1 MKFTTLL
8 MAALVS
14 GVSVDSSADQVPFA
28 IVYGPKAAFNI
39 VAPDGWVIDNTAGQE
54 NGLPCVLYRKGDTW
68 ENAEPLMYA
77 KIASTTIED
86 AESFA
91 KKAIEEMKK
100 ERGDYETKRIESGK
114 TKDGRAYFVNEYSP
128 SENYSRRE
136 RVAYIQLPKTVAYVV
151 YSADDEA
158 GFRRHQPALR
168 EVLKSFT
175 YLEIKPQGSPE
186 LGPSNFVVIPVGLRL
201 GHPPGQYRD
210 ASRIDVNHR

>member
-1 MKFTTLL
+1 MKFTVFLI
-8 MAALVS
+8 AALVS
-14 GVSVDSSADQVPFA
+14 GVSFDSSAEQVLFA

-39 VAPDGWVIDNTAGQE
+39 VAPDGWVIDNTAGQA
-54 NGLPCVLYRKGDTW
+54 NGLPCVLYRKGDAW
-68 ENAEPLMYA
+68 ENADPLMYA

-100 ERGDYETKRIESGK
+100 ERGEYETKRIESGK
-114 TKDGRAYFVNEYSP
+114 TKDGRIYFVNEYSP

-136 RVAYIQLPKTVAYVV
+136 RAAYIQLPRAVAYVV

-158 GFRRHQPALR
+158 AFRRHQSALQ

-175 YLEIKPQGSPE
+175 CLEVTIEGSPTPE
-186 LGPSNFVVIPVGLRL
+186 KN
-201 GHPPGQYRD
+201 
-210 ASRIDVNHR
+210 